1 MIVIMHSLISAW
13 MAAKSTWGQDRLAG
27 AMSAI
32 LRSSLRVRGFIQSE
46 LVSDHYAAFQEEIG
60 PLVRSGHIRYR
71 EDIVEGLDNA
81 PAAYRNAAGQEFR
94 QAAGS
99 HRRRPAM

>member
-1 MIVIMHSLISAW
+1 M
-13 MAAKSTWGQDRLAG
+13 
-27 AMSAI
+27 
-32 LRSSLRVRGFIQSE
+32 RGFIQSE

-99 HRRRPAM
+99 HRRRPAMTVAQAIAGRRRTARETFDRDGPMGRNGQATALNF